1 LHVNYHFFNPKAGL
15 SYQYRQ
21 HLLYGSFAIA
31 NREPSRNNYKENVVY
46 DALTQTYSGL
56 PKAERLYDYE
66 LGYLFNHRIFS
77 IGANLYYMDYDNQ
90 LVLTGKVN
98 DVGAQST
105 INVKDSYRMGIEL
118 SAQVQIA
125 KWLTWQGNVTLSRNK
140 IQNYSETITRYDSDY
155 NWLGEEEQL
164 FKETTIAFSPSI
176 TAMSLF
182 QFAYRG
188 IGADLYTSVV
198 GKQYLDNTQNETA
211 TLKTYTTTNLQLT
224 YQLPLERWMK
234 RSKVPQ
240 IRLLCQVN
248 NLFNA
253 KYASNGGS
261 DCSYFENG
269 TACWPWYYAQAGINV
284 HAGVRIE
291 M

>member
-1 LHVNYHFFNPKAGL
+1 
-15 SYQYRQ
+15 
-21 HLLYGSFAIA
+21 
-31 NREPSRNNYKENVVY
+31 
-46 DALTQTYSGL
+46 
-56 PKAERLYDYE
+56 
-66 LGYLFNHRIFS
+66 
-77 IGANLYYMDYDNQ
+77 
-90 LVLTGKVN
+90 
-98 DVGAQST
+98 
-105 INVKDSYRMGIEL
+105 
-118 SAQVQIA
+118 
-125 KWLTWQGNVTLSRNK
+125 
-140 IQNYSETITRYDSDY
+140 
-155 NWLGEEEQL
+155 
-164 FKETTIAFSPSI
+164 
-176 TAMSLF
+176 MSLF

-224 YQLPLERWMK
+224 YQLPLERWIK